1 MNQQINL
8 DMQICSASSKQDP
21 MHNLEAKVKS
31 RFADFGICSSDNL
44 YQVYRLWTKKIA

>member
-31 RFADFGICSSDNL
+31 RFADFGMCMDYGQKRLHNFPM
-44 YQVYRLWTKKIA
+44 VYCF